1 MPAALRGGGQNLRDH
16 LIATAARLI
25 DQRGTADLAVRDI
38 ARAAKVADGA
48 LYNHFDDRE
57 DLLAHALLVH
67 VGRVMSSMPRLL
79 PTPGEGTLAEN
90 LRLFIEGG
98 VETLV
103 RVTPAF
109 AGLLS
114 QPKVLLRFH
123 AMAGGDAAF
132 DPAAEMGSER
142 APADAGT
149 GHSNPAEMADDGSER
164 AMPAASENTDDAV
177 GGRALPAMLIS
188 YLRGEQRLGRVDAA
202 ADVDAAAA
210 LIVGAIHGQILPRI
224 LFNPPGTPIAASPEL
239 AARLAETVLHGIAAP
254 SAEKR

>member
-1 MPAALRGGGQNLRDH
+1 MSPRMPAVLRGGGQNLRDH

-48 LYNHFDDRE
+48 LYNYFDDRE

-67 VGRVMSSMPRLL
+67 VGLVMSSMPRLL

-114 QPKVLLRFH
+114 QPKVLRRFH
-123 AMAGGDAAF
+123 AMAGGAAG
-132 DPAAEMGSER
+132 AGR
-142 APADAGT
+142 GGGGAPADAGT
-149 GHSNPAEMADDGSER
+149 GQSNPAEMPDDGSER
-164 AMPAASENTDDAV
+164 AMPAASENADDAV

-210 LIVGAIHGQILPRI
+210 LI
-224 LFNPPGTPIAASPEL
+224 
-239 AARLAETVLHGIAAP
+239 
-254 SAEKR
+254 